1 MPKYQVIEIIH
12 KVNIIE
18 AANEQE
24 ATKIF
29 YEKYTEADVSVEE
42 IEVYTY
48 EEGES
53 K

>member
-18 AANEQE
+18 ATSEQE

-29 YEKYTEADVSVEE
+29 YQKYEQAETSVEE
-42 IEVYTY
+42 VEVYPY
-48 EEGES
+48 ESAE
-53 K
+53 

>member
-12 KVNIIE
+12 KVNIVE
-18 AANEQE
+18 ATNEQE

-42 IEVYTY
+42 IEVHPY
-48 EEGES
+48 EVTE
-53 K
+53 